1 MNYAL
6 NLENRFDFV
15 ETATQ
20 LLEQSGY
27 ELRINPFMSQW
38 ATAAGNFTGK
48 KVLNP
53 EFNPKLIDLN
63 PANSFWLEL
72 IRGETVASFAM
83 RDLGAESLCDRIS
96 DYTLWGGG
104 SGSIQVEN
112 QDLLPIG
119 NLTLEG
125 ACWIHPAH
133 RGLGLPWILPRM
145 ARALALERAWAPAAF
160 VGYIVNRPLSEG
172 KQLALE
178 KYGCERLFKITDS
191 FHYPFLPVQP
201 LYLTVSE
208 RDYVIDQLFIST
220 RRLRVYADQKVGR
233 DFVAFIREGQNKPV
247 ETGRRAVGG
256 MFDALVGGA
265 AKISGR
271 RPIDDHGFAKNR
283 VVEIG
288 R

>member
-6 NLENRFDFV
+6 NLDSQFDFV

-20 LLEQSGY
+20 LLERSGY

-38 ATAAGNFTGK
+38 ATAAKNFVGK

-53 EFNPKLIDLN
+53 EFDPNLIEFS

-83 RDLGAESLCDRIS
+83 RDLGAESLHDLIS
-96 DYTLWGGG
+96 NYSLWGGG
-104 SGSIQVEN
+104 PGPIQVEN
-112 QDLLPIG
+112 QDLLPRG

-133 RGLGLPWILPRM
+133 RGLGLPWLLPRI
-145 ARALALERAWAPAAF
+145 ARSLALQRDWAPAAF
-160 VGYIVNRPLSEG
+160 VGYIVNRPLSDG

-178 KYGCERLFKITDS
+178 KYGCERLFKITDT
-191 FHYPFLPVQP
+191 FVYPFLPVQP

-208 RDYVIDQLFIST
+208 HDYVIDQLSIST
-220 RRLRVYADQKVGR
+220 RRLRQYTDQKVGR
-233 DFVAFIREGQNKPV
+233 DFVAFIREGQNEPA
-247 ETGRRAVGG
+247 EAGRRAVGG
-256 MFDALVGGA
+256 MFDTLVGGT
-265 AKISGR
+265 AKKGGR
-271 RPIDDHGFAKNR
+271 RPIDDHGFAKQR
-283 VVEIG
+283 LVKIA